1 VNATLGERLAYQ
13 KQVAARSLYA
23 LVPYGSRKAD
33 GSQVYQCPASAG
45 KVLCPLMPSRKPTKR
60 GTLPLYFAPSTAAP
74 DSVCSKNF
82 TTFHATDLPLSQR
95 ELYGTSRWYISYRR
109 RNRVEGIFGNVKNEA
124 VENLRRGSIR
134 VRGLIKTGL
143 LVALMV
149 ASTNLRLGVSWE
161 RQVALP
167 PKVRRGRPAKRA
179 LLSYAKVALG
189 VADANAPP
197 LAS

>member
-1 VNATLGERLAYQ
+1 
-13 KQVAARSLYA
+13 
-23 LVPYGSRKAD
+23 
-33 GSQVYQCPASAG
+33 
-45 KVLCPLMPSRKPTKR
+45 M
-60 GTLPLYFAPSTAAP
+60 
-74 DSVCSKNF
+74 CSKNF